1 MERMSWHYDEWG
13 GEILS
18 PTNNRTLRDSTR
30 ADDAAEMNSSPPFFL
45 FFIFHPK
52 KFPCLKYQH
61 MCGKYQTVVGCVSCT
76 AHLVKRNL
84 SDRNA
89 YSGEETEGIKK
100 KRKKNNIKMPKNDV
114 ILLFR

>member
-52 KFPCLKYQH
+52 KISLVLN
-61 MCGKYQTVVGCVSCT
+61 TNTCVENT
-76 AHLVKRNL
+76 KR
-84 SDRNA
+84 
-89 YSGEETEGIKK
+89 
-100 KRKKNNIKMPKNDV
+100 
-114 ILLFR
+114 LLAV